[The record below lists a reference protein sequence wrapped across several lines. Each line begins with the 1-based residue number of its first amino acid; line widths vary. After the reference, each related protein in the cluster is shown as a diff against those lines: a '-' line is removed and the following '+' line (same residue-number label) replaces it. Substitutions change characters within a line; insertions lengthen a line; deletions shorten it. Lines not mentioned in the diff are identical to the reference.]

1 MSKSMIYVQYR
12 DGPKPKG
19 TRVTPSFPSG
29 MTKDF
34 FTDRDGMAIVE
45 HASTGKATVYV
56 SGSDKGFFNA
66 PGTFVVTI

>member
-19 TRVTPSFPSG
+19 TRVTPGFPSG

-34 FTDRDGMAIVE
+34 LLIEMAWQ
-45 HASTGKATVYV
+45 
-56 SGSDKGFFNA
+56 
-66 PGTFVVTI
+66 